1 MYINQV
7 LELFMELDRDRFQKV
22 LNRIYKK
29 AGYLEGDNEE
39 YIDQSMASRG
49 ITVIYRN
56 SQYKKKIKLIIE
68 PRLVSDSKLSDTDR
82 LIRKLD
88 KRINEY
94 LDFKYRLDDLV
105 LSGVTLAADIDVH
118 RHENVSA
125 YLKVLRRIGRVKGYS
140 PADYDCF
147 ENVDSFCLDGISN
160 SITFWIYDLEGLIRD
175 RLRNEDINQKKLKSI
190 HRESEGI
197 IRAEVRLTKPKAVR
211 VYTDAADA
219 YGQIA
224 ELSQKSQS
232 VFLDVFANIIPFGD
246 YYKKGEAVELI
257 RSEVKDCTLR
267 RKMLQLVALIPEKK
281 SLYLAQKAMNCRN
294 IEKVMEEFAKIKLS
308 PVTVSKRHD
317 VQHLT
322 NLYSYLVEGS

>member
-1 MYINQV
+1 MYINQIFELSMV
-7 LELFMELDRDRFQKV
+7 LDHERFQKI

-39 YIDQSMASRG
+39 YIDQSMAPRG
-49 ITVIYRN
+49 ITVIYRD

-68 PRLVSDSKLSDTDR
+68 PRLVLDSKLSAPDR

-94 LDFKYRLDDLV
+94 FDFKYRLEDFV
-105 LSGVTLAADIDVH
+105 LSGVIFSTDIDVH
-118 RHENVSA
+118 SHANVSA

-147 ENVDSFCLDGISN
+147 ENVDSFCLDGNSN

-175 RLRNEDINQKKLKSI
+175 QLRNEDINQKKLNSI
-190 HRESEGI
+190 RRESEGI

-224 ELSQKSQS
+224 ELSQKSQLAFS
-232 VFLDVFANIIPFGD
+232 DVFANIIPFGD

-281 SLYLAQKAMNCRN
+281 SLYLAQKAMNCRD
-294 IEKVMEEFAKIKLS
+294 IEKVMEEFAKINLS

>member
-1 MYINQV
+1 M
-7 LELFMELDRDRFQKV
+7 
-22 LNRIYKK
+22 
-29 AGYLEGDNEE
+29 
-39 YIDQSMASRG
+39 
-49 ITVIYRN
+49 
-56 SQYKKKIKLIIE
+56 
-68 PRLVSDSKLSDTDR
+68 
-82 LIRKLD
+82 
-88 KRINEY
+88 
-94 LDFKYRLDDLV
+94 
-105 LSGVTLAADIDVH
+105 SGVIFSTDIDVH
-118 RHENVSA
+118 SHANVSA

-147 ENVDSFCLDGISN
+147 ENVDSFCLDGNSN

-175 RLRNEDINQKKLKSI
+175 QLRNEDINQKKLNSI
-190 HRESEGI
+190 RRESEGI

-224 ELSQKSQS
+224 ELSQKSQLAFS
-232 VFLDVFANIIPFGD
+232 DVFANIIPFGD

-267 RKMLQLVALIPEKK
+267 RKMLQLVTLIPEKK

-294 IEKVMEEFAKIKLS
+294 IEKVMEGFAKINLS

>member
-7 LELFMELDRDRFQKV
+7 LELSMDLDRDRFQKV

>member
-1 MYINQV
+1 MYINQIFELSMV
-7 LELFMELDRDRFQKV
+7 LDNESFQKV
-22 LNRIYKK
+22 FNKIYRKR
-29 AGYLEGDNEE
+29 GYLEGGNEE
-39 YIDQSMASRG
+39 YIDQSMAPRG
-49 ITVIYRN
+49 ITVIYRD

-68 PRLVSDSKLSDTDR
+68 PRLVLDSKLSAPDR
-82 LIRKLD
+82 IIRKLD

-94 LDFKYRLDDLV
+94 FDFKYRLDDFV
-105 LSGVTLAADIDVH
+105 LSGVIFSTDIDVH
-118 RHENVSA
+118 SHANVSA

-147 ENVDSFCLDGISN
+147 ENVDSFCLDGNSN

-175 RLRNEDINQKKLKSI
+175 QLRNEDINQKKLNSI
-190 HRESEGI
+190 RRESEGI

-224 ELSQKSQS
+224 ELSQKSQLA
-232 VFLDVFANIIPFGD
+232 FLDVFANIIPFGD

-257 RSEVKDCTLR
+257 LSEVKDCTLR

-294 IEKVMEEFAKIKLS
+294 IEKVMEEFAKINLS

-322 NLYSYLVEGS
+322 NLYSYLVEES

>member
-7 LELFMELDRDRFQKV
+7 LELSMDLDRDRFQKV

-56 SQYKKKIKLIIE
+56 SQYKKKIKLIVE

-82 LIRKLD
+82 IIRKLD

-281 SLYLAQKAMNCRN
+281 SLYLAQKAMNCRD
-294 IEKVMEEFAKIKLS
+294 IEKVMEEFAKINLS

>member
-224 ELSQKSQS
+224 ELSQKSQLA
-232 VFLDVFANIIPFGD
+232 FLDVFANIIPFGD

-294 IEKVMEEFAKIKLS
+294 IEKVMEEFAKINLS

>member
-281 SLYLAQKAMNCRN
+281 SLYLAQKAMNCRD

-322 NLYSYLVEGS
+322 NLYSYLVEES

>member
-232 VFLDVFANIIPFGD
+232 VFLDVFANIIPYWD
-246 YYKKGEAVELI
+246 YYKKGEAEELI

-281 SLYLAQKAMNCRN
+281 SLYLAQKAMNCRD
-294 IEKVMEEFAKIKLS
+294 IEKVMEEFAKINLS

>member
-7 LELFMELDRDRFQKV
+7 LELSMDLDRDRFQKV

-56 SQYKKKIKLIIE
+56 SQYKKKIKLIVE
-68 PRLVSDSKLSDTDR
+68 PRLVSDSKLSDPDR

-94 LDFKYRLDDLV
+94 FDFNYGLDDLV

-281 SLYLAQKAMNCRN
+281 SLYLAQKAMNCRD
-294 IEKVMEEFAKIKLS
+294 IEKVMEEFAKINLS

>member
-281 SLYLAQKAMNCRN
+281 SLYLAHKAMNCRN
-294 IEKVMEEFAKIKLS
+294 IEKVMEEFAKINLS

>member
-1 MYINQV
+1 MYINQIFELSMV
-7 LELFMELDRDRFQKV
+7 LDHERFQKI

-39 YIDQSMASRG
+39 YIDQSMAPRG
-49 ITVIYRN
+49 ITVIYRD

-68 PRLVSDSKLSDTDR
+68 PRLVLDSNQTDSDKF
-82 LIRKLD
+82 IRKLD

-147 ENVDSFCLDGISN
+147 ENVDSFCLDGNSN
-160 SITFWIYDLEGLIRD
+160 NITFWIYDLEGLIRD
-175 RLRNEDINQKKLKSI
+175 QLRNEDINQKKLNSI
-190 HRESEGI
+190 RRESEGI

-224 ELSQKSQS
+224 ELSQKSQLA
-232 VFLDVFANIIPFGD
+232 FLDVFANIIPFGD

-281 SLYLAQKAMNCRN
+281 SLYLAQKAMNCRD
-294 IEKVMEEFAKIKLS
+294 IEKVMEEFAKINLS

>member
-7 LELFMELDRDRFQKV
+7 LELSMDLDRDRFQKV

-56 SQYKKKIKLIIE
+56 SQYKKKIKLIVE

-94 LDFKYRLDDLV
+94 FDFKYRLDDLV

-118 RHENVSA
+118 SHENVSA

-281 SLYLAQKAMNCRN
+281 SLYLAQKAMNCRD
-294 IEKVMEEFAKIKLS
+294 IEKVMEEFAKINLS

>member
-56 SQYKKKIKLIIE
+56 SQYKKKIKLIVE

-281 SLYLAQKAMNCRN
+281 SLYLAQKAMNCRD
-294 IEKVMEEFAKIKLS
+294 IEKVMEEFAKINLS

>member
-175 RLRNEDINQKKLKSI
+175 WLRNEDINQKKLKSI

-232 VFLDVFANIIPFGD
+232 VFMDVFANIIPFGD

-281 SLYLAQKAMNCRN
+281 SLYLAQKAMNCRD
-294 IEKVMEEFAKIKLS
+294 IEKVMEEFAKINLS

>member
-267 RKMLQLVALIPEKK
+267 RKMLQLVTLIPEKK
-281 SLYLAQKAMNCRN
+281 SLYLAQKAMNCRD
-294 IEKVMEEFAKIKLS
+294 IEKVMEEFAKINLS

>member
-118 RHENVSA
+118 SHENVSA

-175 RLRNEDINQKKLKSI
+175 QLRNEDINQKKLKSI

-281 SLYLAQKAMNCRN
+281 SLYLAQKAMNCRD
-294 IEKVMEEFAKIKLS
+294 IEKVMEEFAKINLS

>member
-1 MYINQV
+1 MD
-7 LELFMELDRDRFQKV
+7 LDRDRFQKV

-56 SQYKKKIKLIIE
+56 SQYKKKIKLIVE
-68 PRLVSDSKLSDTDR
+68 PRLVSDSKLSDPDR

-94 LDFKYRLDDLV
+94 FDFNYGLDDLV

-281 SLYLAQKAMNCRN
+281 SLYLAQKAMNCRD
-294 IEKVMEEFAKIKLS
+294 IEKVMEEFAKINLS

>member
-281 SLYLAQKAMNCRN
+281 SLYLAQKAMNCRD
-294 IEKVMEEFAKIKLS
+294 IEKVMEEFAKINLS

>member
-88 KRINEY
+88 KRIIEY

-281 SLYLAQKAMNCRN
+281 SLYLAQKAMNCRD
-294 IEKVMEEFAKIKLS
+294 IEKVMEEFAKINLS

>member
-7 LELFMELDRDRFQKV
+7 LELSMDLDRDRFQKV

-281 SLYLAQKAMNCRN
+281 SLYLAQKAMNCRD
-294 IEKVMEEFAKIKLS
+294 IEKVMEEFAKINLS

>member
-94 LDFKYRLDDLV
+94 LDFKYR
-105 LSGVTLAADIDVH
+105 S
-118 RHENVSA
+118 EE
-125 YLKVLRRIGRVKGYS
+125 RRVGK
-140 PADYDCF
+140 
-147 ENVDSFCLDGISN
+147 ECL
-160 SITFWIYDLEGLIRD
+160 
-175 RLRNEDINQKKLKSI
+175 
-190 HRESEGI
+190 
-197 IRAEVRLTKPKAVR
+197 
-211 VYTDAADA
+211 
-219 YGQIA
+219 
-224 ELSQKSQS
+224 
-232 VFLDVFANIIPFGD
+232 
-246 YYKKGEAVELI
+246 
-257 RSEVKDCTLR
+257 
-267 RKMLQLVALIPEKK
+267 
-281 SLYLAQKAMNCRN
+281 
-294 IEKVMEEFAKIKLS
+294 
-308 PVTVSKRHD
+308 
-317 VQHLT
+317 
-322 NLYSYLVEGS
+322 

>member
-1 MYINQV
+1 M
-7 LELFMELDRDRFQKV
+7 
-22 LNRIYKK
+22 
-29 AGYLEGDNEE
+29 
-39 YIDQSMASRG
+39 
-49 ITVIYRN
+49 
-56 SQYKKKIKLIIE
+56 
-68 PRLVSDSKLSDTDR
+68 
-82 LIRKLD
+82 
-88 KRINEY
+88 
-94 LDFKYRLDDLV
+94 DFKYRLDDLV

-118 RHENVSA
+118 SHENVSA

-175 RLRNEDINQKKLKSI
+175 RLRNEDINQKKLNSI
-190 HRESEGI
+190 RRESEGI

-224 ELSQKSQS
+224 ELSQKSQLA
-232 VFLDVFANIIPFGD
+232 FLDVFANIIPFGD

-281 SLYLAQKAMNCRN
+281 SLYLAQKAMNCRD
-294 IEKVMEEFAKIKLS
+294 IEKVMEEFAKINLS

-317 VQHLT
+317 IQHLT
-322 NLYSYLVEGS
+322 NLYSYLVEES

>member
-88 KRINEY
+88 KRINKY

-281 SLYLAQKAMNCRN
+281 SLYPAQKAMNCRD
-294 IEKVMEEFAKIKLS
+294 IEKVMEEFAKINLS

>member
-294 IEKVMEEFAKIKLS
+294 IEKVMEEFSKINLS
-308 PVTVSKRHD
+308 PVTLSKRHD

>member
-281 SLYLAQKAMNCRN
+281 SLYLAQKAMNCRD
-294 IEKVMEEFAKIKLS
+294 IEKVMEEFAKINLS

-322 NLYSYLVEGS
+322 NLYSYLVEES

>member
-118 RHENVSA
+118 SHENVSA

-147 ENVDSFCLDGISN
+147 ENVDSFCLDGNSN
-160 SITFWIYDLEGLIRD
+160 NITFWIYDLEGLIRD
-175 RLRNEDINQKKLKSI
+175 QLRNEDINQKKLKSI

-281 SLYLAQKAMNCRN
+281 SLYLAQKAMNCRD

-322 NLYSYLVEGS
+322 NLYSYLVEES

>member
-7 LELFMELDRDRFQKV
+7 LELSMDLDHERFQKI

-29 AGYLEGDNEE
+29 AGYLEGDNEG

-56 SQYKKKIKLIIE
+56 SQYKKKIKLIVE
-68 PRLVSDSKLSDTDR
+68 PRLVSDSKLSDTDM

-94 LDFKYRLDDLV
+94 FDFKYRLDDLV

-118 RHENVSA
+118 SHENVSA

-224 ELSQKSQS
+224 DLSQKSQS

-281 SLYLAQKAMNCRN
+281 SLYLAHKAMNCRN
-294 IEKVMEEFAKIKLS
+294 IEKVMEEFAKINVS

>member
-1 MYINQV
+1 MYINQIFELSMV
-7 LELFMELDRDRFQKV
+7 LDHERFQKI

-39 YIDQSMASRG
+39 YIDQSMAPRR
-49 ITVIYRN
+49 ITVIYRD

-68 PRLVSDSKLSDTDR
+68 PRLVLDSKLSAPDR

-175 RLRNEDINQKKLKSI
+175 QLRNEDINQKKLKSI

-232 VFLDVFANIIPFGD
+232 VFLDVFANIIPFGGYD
-246 YYKKGEAVELI
+246 KKGEAVELI

-281 SLYLAQKAMNCRN
+281 SLYLAHKAMNCRN
-294 IEKVMEEFAKIKLS
+294 IEKVMEEFAKINLS

>member
-7 LELFMELDRDRFQKV
+7 LELSMDLDRDRFQKV

-82 LIRKLD
+82 IIRKLD

-281 SLYLAQKAMNCRN
+281 SLYLAQKAMNCRD
-294 IEKVMEEFAKIKLS
+294 IEKVMEEFAKINLS

>member
-1 MYINQV
+1 MYINQIFELSMV
-7 LELFMELDRDRFQKV
+7 LDHERFQKI

-39 YIDQSMASRG
+39 YIDQSMAPRG
-49 ITVIYRN
+49 ITVIYRD

-68 PRLVSDSKLSDTDR
+68 PRLVLDSNQTDSDKF
-82 LIRKLD
+82 IRKLD

-147 ENVDSFCLDGISN
+147 ENVDSFCLDGNSN
-160 SITFWIYDLEGLIRD
+160 NITFWIYDLEGLIRD
-175 RLRNEDINQKKLKSI
+175 QLRNEDINQKKLNSI
-190 HRESEGI
+190 RRESEGI

-224 ELSQKSQS
+224 ELSQKSQLA
-232 VFLDVFANIIPFGD
+232 FLDVFANIIPFGD

-281 SLYLAQKAMNCRN
+281 SLYLAHKAMNCRN
-294 IEKVMEEFAKIKLS
+294 IEKVMEEFAKINLS

-317 VQHLT
+317 IQHLT
-322 NLYSYLVEGS
+322 NLYSYLVEES

>member
-1 MYINQV
+1 MYINQIFELSMV
-7 LELFMELDRDRFQKV
+7 LDHERFQKI

-39 YIDQSMASRG
+39 YIDQSMAPRG
-49 ITVIYRN
+49 ITVIYRD

-68 PRLVSDSKLSDTDR
+68 PRLVLDSNQTDSDKF
-82 LIRKLD
+82 IRKLD

-94 LDFKYRLDDLV
+94 FDLKYSLDDFV

-118 RHENVSA
+118 SHENVSA

-147 ENVDSFCLDGISN
+147 ENVDSFCLDGNSN
-160 SITFWIYDLEGLIRD
+160 NITFWIYDLEGLIRD
-175 RLRNEDINQKKLKSI
+175 QLRNEDINQKKLNSI
-190 HRESEGI
+190 RRESEGI

-224 ELSQKSQS
+224 ELSQKSQLA
-232 VFLDVFANIIPFGD
+232 FLDVFANIIPFGD

-281 SLYLAQKAMNCRN
+281 SLYLAQKAMNCRD

-322 NLYSYLVEGS
+322 NLYSYLVEES

>member
-7 LELFMELDRDRFQKV
+7 LELSMDLDRDRFQKV

-39 YIDQSMASRG
+39 YIDQSMASMG

-56 SQYKKKIKLIIE
+56 SQYKKKIKLIVE
-68 PRLVSDSKLSDTDR
+68 PRLVSDSKLSDPDR

-94 LDFKYRLDDLV
+94 FDFKYRLDDLV

-118 RHENVSA
+118 SHENVSA

-147 ENVDSFCLDGISN
+147 ENVGSFCLDGISN

-224 ELSQKSQS
+224 DLSQKSQS

-267 RKMLQLVALIPEKK
+267 RKMLQLVTLIPEKK

-294 IEKVMEEFAKIKLS
+294 IEKVMEEFAKINLS

-322 NLYSYLVEGS
+322 NLYSYLVEES